1 MHIREIDRF
10 IELRPLPV
18 RFRSSSGIYASW
30 GVRLSSSRLP
40 VGRRSVAGCRICGVN
55 GQAISPRPI
64 PAHIDSHMFSDS
76 SNSGAG
82 AVISVERPE
91 ISSSPVARALQ
102 RTASPGT
109 AHVELVKGAR
119 RKPSGQVAFS
129 VTSPLWTRN

>member
-1 MHIREIDRF
+1 
-10 IELRPLPV
+10 
-18 RFRSSSGIYASW
+18 
-30 GVRLSSSRLP
+30 
-40 VGRRSVAGCRICGVN
+40 
-55 GQAISPRPI
+55 
-64 PAHIDSHMFSDS
+64 MFSDS

-119 RKPSGQVAFS
+119 RGMKFMMAFP
-129 VTSPLWTRN
+129 PLVQGDSSTMSLV